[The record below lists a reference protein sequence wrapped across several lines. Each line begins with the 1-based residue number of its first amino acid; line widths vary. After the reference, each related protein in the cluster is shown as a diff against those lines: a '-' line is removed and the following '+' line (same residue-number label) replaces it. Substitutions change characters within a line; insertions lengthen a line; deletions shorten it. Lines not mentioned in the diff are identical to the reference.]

1 MAYLARFATTE
12 AGLVRVLDRRIARWA
27 RAAGDRPE
35 AIGLTKA
42 AREQARQVARS
53 LAQAGAVDD
62 RLFAE
67 ARSRSLARAGR
78 SRRAMAAH
86 LRAKGLD
93 PALVADSLP
102 PEEQELA
109 QALAY
114 AKRRRLGPFQPGG
127 AATPEDRQRA
137 LSALARAGFPQGV
150 ALQAVGA
157 DPDSAEAL
165 VQSLRRG

>member
-12 AGLVRVLDRRIARWA
+12 AGLVRMLDRRIMRWA
-27 RAAGDRPE
+27 RTAEDVPDAMTQ
-35 AIGLTKA
+35 ANA

-53 LAQAGAVDD
+53 LAQSGAIDD

-67 ARSRSLARAGR
+67 SRSRSLARAGR
-78 SRRAMAAH
+78 SRRAVAAH
-86 LRAKGLD
+86 LGAKGLD
-93 PALVADSLP
+93 PALVAESLP

-114 AKRRRLGPFQPGG
+114 AKRRRLGPFRSGE
-127 AATPEDRQRA
+127 TESPEEHRRA
-137 LSALARAGFPQGV
+137 LAALARAGFPQGV
-150 ALQAVGA
+150 AVQALRA

-165 VQSLRRG
+165 VLSLRRG